1 MTDEAAE
8 DVSALQRSQSTPE
21 PLFGHLDLGPGPPK
35 DLKESK
41 QQFHFKI
48 YLDLYFRQIVV
59 FVLIFGFDQSNFTRK
74 ILISKKGRF
83 CSSNRNVCFDIAI

>member
-41 QQFHFKI
+41 QQFHFPKL
-48 YLDLYFRQIVV
+48 YLAPYFRQIAM
-59 FVLIFGFDQSNFTRK
+59 FVLILVLTKVFSREK
-74 ILISKKGRF
+74 Y
-83 CSSNRNVCFDIAI
+83 